1 MKALITA
8 AGLGTRMKLEEGVSK
23 CLLVIDDKT
32 VIEHSIDSLK
42 TKGVDDIYVITG
54 YDRERMEKAC
64 SLTTCIYNPR
74 YATDGIIVSIYAAKE
89 ALYGEEFLFVT
100 GDLFYDPGMIDVC
113 RETEGDVVI
122 SYEEKGFYVPE
133 DSKLQIDN
141 AKVSRMGKD
150 LTEDETSGEFGHMM
164 RLSPDGS
171 KMLFDEIEAHMSK
184 GETKV
189 YLMDVINALIAKGA
203 DVVPANI
210 TGLSRIEL
218 DFPEEFIKAREEVS
232 RKIRRT

>member
-8 AGLGTRMKLEEGVSK
+8 AGLGTRMNLEEGVSK

-32 VIEHSIDSLK
+32 VVEHSIDSLK
-42 TKGVDDIYVITG
+42 KKGVDDIVVITG

-64 SLTTCIYNPR
+64 SVATCIYNSR
-74 YATDGIIVSIYAAKE
+74 YVTDGIIVSIYAAKE

-100 GDLFYDPGMIDVC
+100 GDLFYDPNMIDVC
-113 RETEGDVVI
+113 RKTEGDVVI
-122 SYEEKGFYVPE
+122 SYEEKAFYVPE
-133 DSKLQIDN
+133 DSKLQIEND
-141 AKVSRMGKD
+141 KVSRMGKD
-150 LTEDETSGEFGHMM
+150 LKSDETSGEFGHMM
-164 RLSPDGS
+164 RLSPAGS
-171 KMLFDEIEAHMSK
+171 RMLFDEIEVCMSK

-203 DVVPANI
+203 DVVSANI

-218 DFPEEFIKAREEVS
+218 DFPEEFVKAREEVS
-232 RKIRRT
+232 KKIKRT